1 MKISKIKNK
10 KVMLLGSRII
20 YVGKVLYMDKEY
32 ITLDRAETSS
42 DLDGSS
48 ETTSI
53 KDGEKVIVNKS
64 DIMSIIILKEE

>member
-10 KVMLLGSRII
+10 KVMLLGSRIL

-32 ITLDRAETSS
+32 ITLDRAETSV
-42 DLDGSS
+42 DLDSSS
-48 ETTSI
+48 ETKII
-53 KDGEKVIVNKS
+53 KGAEKVIVNKS